1 MRCTDAAARWV
12 SSRAA
17 STRCSTRWPG
27 TFASTSGARTGP
39 IIDAAAKAASLREWA
54 EATGTPLSAT
64 VAIGDGANDLEMMAV
79 AAIGVAFNGKPL
91 VRERADVSIEG
102 DLSLAIPL
110 LERLS

>member
-1 MRCTDAAARWV
+1 VLDGVLT
-12 SSRAA
+12 
-17 STRCSTRWPG
+17 G
-27 TFASTSGARTGP
+27 RTVGP